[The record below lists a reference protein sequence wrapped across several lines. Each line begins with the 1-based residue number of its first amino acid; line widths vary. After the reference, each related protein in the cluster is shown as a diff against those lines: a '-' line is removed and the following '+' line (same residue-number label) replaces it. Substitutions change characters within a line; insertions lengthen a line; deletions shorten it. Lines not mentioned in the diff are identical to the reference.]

1 MFFTA
6 LPATLEDGTYNGY
19 STATIGGL
27 PGQLVLCDDYAHET
41 VMPSSSNLIYYYST
55 LTGPDPLEY
64 VRFTKGNEIR
74 NYEEAAVLLA
84 RLSAEVVAGSAT
96 ADEIT
101 NYQYAVWNL
110 FDPSE
115 AKVNS
120 AQKDLQRAAFD
131 TVRAGGRTALDAYSR
146 LAIYTPTAAFAGN
159 QEFLGFNAPVGA
171 PEPSAAPV
179 LSLILGV
186 ACLCFRRR
194 R

>member
-6 LPATLEDGTYNGY
+6 LPSTLENGTYNGY

-41 VMPSSSNLIYYYST
+41 YMPSSSNLIYYYST
-55 LTGPDPLEY
+55 LTGPDPLEHA
-64 VRFTKGNEIR
+64 RFTHGSDPR
-74 NYEEAAVLLA
+74 DYQEAAVLLA
-84 RLSAEVVAGSAT
+84 GLSDELATGSAT

-101 NYQYAVWNL
+101 DYQYAVWNL

-115 AKVNS
+115 AKLNR

-131 TVRAGGRTALDAYSR
+131 TVRAGGGKALDTYSR
-146 LAIYTPTAAFAGN
+146 LVIYTPTAPFAGN
-159 QEFLGFNAPVGA
+159 QEFLGLSTPVGA

-179 LSLILGV
+179 LSLVLGV